1 MIKIEEINK
10 ENDNNYFVVY
20 NINKNIH
27 TYGGTAEEIM
37 EYFNK
42 VTKEINDK

>member
-10 ENDNNYFVVY
+10 ENNNNYFVVY
-20 NINKNIH
+20 NINKDLH
-27 TYGGTAEEIM
+27 TYGGTAEEIL
-37 EYFNK
+37 EYFSK

>member
-20 NINKNIH
+20 NINKALH
-27 TYGGTAEEIM
+27 TYGGTAEEIL